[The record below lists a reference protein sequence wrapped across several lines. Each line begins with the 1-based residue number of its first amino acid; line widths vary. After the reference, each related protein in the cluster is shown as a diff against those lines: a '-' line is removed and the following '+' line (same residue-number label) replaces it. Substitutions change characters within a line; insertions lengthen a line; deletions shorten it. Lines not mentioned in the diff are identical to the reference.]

1 MRILIKTV
9 FGQTLFHFQD
19 KVVSMKVEKGDV
31 WHLHI
36 AGMEQTDIAKI
47 EEHRADVH
55 AFYFEGNY
63 KWWLSFT
70 SEPVISFDE
79 ANQIL
84 HLTFDSIFEYQPE
97 QM

>member
-1 MRILIKTV
+1 VRILIKTV
-9 FGQTLFHFQD
+9 FGQTLFHSQD
-19 KVVSMKVEKGDV
+19 EVVSIKVEKGDV

-36 AGMEQTDIAKI
+36 SGMEQAVVEKI
-47 EEHRADVH
+47 LEHQSDVH
-55 AFYFEGNY
+55 AFYFERNH

-79 ANQIL
+79 ANHIL
-84 HLTFDSIFEYQPE
+84 HLSFDSIFEYQPE